1 MKVDYPTPDY
11 RSAYDEAID
20 LLLQICSIPAYS
32 REEEKKA
39 DYIEQW
45 IISKGYQCQRT
56 GNNII
61 VKSDAWD
68 DDRPTLL
75 LNSHIDTVKPSNMW
89 DTPPHTPTKIDQQ
102 VFALGINDAGASL
115 VTLLQTFRLLNNSD
129 QDYNII
135 FLASAEEEVSGKD
148 GVESVVPLLPN
159 IDLAIVGEPTK
170 MQLAVAE
177 RGLIVFDGC
186 VRGKAGHAARQEG
199 VNAIYKALPILNT
212 LHNFV
217 FDRVSPTLGPTH
229 LAVTQINAGSQHN
242 VIPDRC
248 DFVVDVR
255 TNDCYTNQEVIA
267 ILQEASQDTLTAR
280 SSRLQ
285 SSSLAI
291 SHPLCSRAS
300 ELGISLFG
308 SPTLSDQ
315 CLMPWPSAKIGP
327 GDSARSHTANEYI
340 YTYEIRDAIESYF
353 HLLDGLEIPKFS
365 R

>member
-1 MKVDYPTPDY
+1 MKTNRQPLDYS
-11 RSAYDEAID
+11 SAYEEAIE

-32 REEEKKA
+32 REEEVKA
-39 DYIEQW
+39 NYIEQW
-45 IISKGYQCQRT
+45 IVSRGYRPQRS

-61 VKSDAWD
+61 VKSDSWD
-68 DDRPTLL
+68 DERPTLL
-75 LNSHIDTVKPSNMW
+75 LNSHIDTVKPNMSW
-89 DTPPHTPTKIDQQ
+89 DTPPHNPTTIGQQ
-102 VFALGINDAGASL
+102 IFALGINDAGASL
-115 VTLLQTFRLLNNSD
+115 VTLLQVFRILNNPN
-129 QDYNII
+129 QLYNII

-148 GVESVVPLLPN
+148 GIESVIPLLPH
-159 IDLAIVGEPTK
+159 IELAIVGEPTK

-199 VNAIYKALPILNT
+199 INAIYNALPILDS
-212 LHNFV
+212 LRNFV

-229 LAVTQINAGSQHN
+229 LSITQINAGSQHN

-248 DFVVDVR
+248 EFVVDVR
-255 TNDCYTNQEVIA
+255 TNECYTNQEVIA
-267 ILQEASQDTLTAR
+267 LLKEPSQDTLTAR

-285 SSSLAI
+285 SSSLDV
-291 SHPLCSRAS
+291 SHPLCTRAV

-315 CLMPWPSAKIGP
+315 SLMPWPSAKIGP

-340 YTYEIRDAIESYF
+340 YTYEIREAIGIYIQ
-353 HLLDGLEIPKFS
+353 LLDGLEIHKYNN
-365 R
+365 